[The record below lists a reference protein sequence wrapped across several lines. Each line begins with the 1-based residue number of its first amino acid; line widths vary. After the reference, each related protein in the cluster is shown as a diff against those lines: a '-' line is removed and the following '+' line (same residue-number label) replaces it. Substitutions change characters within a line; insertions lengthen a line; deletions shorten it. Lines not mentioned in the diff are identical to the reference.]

1 MKKFQL
7 LIFAITS
14 FILLSFTT
22 GDNIYDPALV
32 EISTTTYNSDKFIM
46 VSMKRDGGRIKAKY
60 FAATDPNTNKTV
72 PERFKKWTIGKNVIT
87 YSSGTYM
94 TACDQYLS
102 PKPVGLCIDN
112 GIIVNKSLSND
123 LGGLVIVYPSKGGGG
138 IVASRLKD
146 GNLTVQTSSG
156 SKIFDIKNNSFDRV
170 QFIKWAEDNEAT
182 VFQAHLLAYKDK
194 LDISICKTG
203 TCLNPASRRFL
214 AVCKD
219 QNDQLVHTI
228 VHCITETTLYD
239 GSYKVY
245 KFLKDFKDMKEVVY
259 MINLDTGCQN
269 VFSVYKSDG
278 MKKSIKVSGNNDF
291 FNIEQAVNLLV
302 YYYE

>member
-1 MKKFQL
+1 MSKKFNL
-7 LIFAITS
+7 VIFT
-14 FILLSFTT
+14 FTFLILLSFTS
-22 GDNIYDPALV
+22 DNNYDSSLV
-32 EISTTTYNSDKFIM
+32 EISTTSFNSDKFIM
-46 VSMKRDGGRIKAKY
+46 VSMKRDGNRIKAKY
-60 FAATDPNTNKTV
+60 FAATDPYTNKTV
-72 PERFKKWTIGKNVIT
+72 PERYKKWSIGKNVIA

-94 TACDQYLS
+94 TACEQYLS

-123 LGGLVIVYPSKGGGG
+123 LGGLVIVYATGGV
-138 IVASRLKD
+138 VASRLKD
-146 GNLTVQTSSG
+146 GNLTVQTSNG
-156 SKIFDIKNNSFDRV
+156 NKTFDIKNNSFDRV
-170 QFIKWAEDNEAT
+170 QFIKWAEENEAT

-219 QNDQLVHTI
+219 QNDKLVHTI

-245 KFLKDFKDMKEVVY
+245 NFLKDFKDMKEVVY
-259 MINLDTGCQN
+259 MVNLDTGCQN
-269 VFSVYKSDG
+269 VFSLYKPDG
-278 MKKSIKVSGNNDF
+278 VEKSIKVVGNNYF
-291 FNIEQAVNLLV
+291 YKIEQAVNLLV